1 MKTFRRT
8 SAKLSFGAAAK
19 GGHGFTVS
27 VAQQG
32 CPRATL
38 RQRPGPARLR
48 VRSDGFTIV
57 ELMIATLVFSTILLL
72 ITVGVLYFTHTYY
85 SSINRA
91 TTQNTAR
98 TIISS
103 VSQGIQFSGTPVAT
117 TADTGSNFFCAGG
130 NMYIFKPGVQ
140 YQGATATATNPGL
153 YVVPSPSGC
162 ASPAGVNYNRPD
174 AQQLLGKGMRIA
186 DFTVTSMGR
195 QLYTISL
202 TLAYGDNDLLCAPQ
216 SVADSCNNNT
226 VLTDGQ
232 LTASDVT
239 CRSQTGSQFCAVS
252 SFNTTVQQRVQGS

>member
-1 MKTFRRT
+1 MKTTRRT
-8 SAKLSFGAAAK
+8 SAKLSSGAAAK
-19 GGHGFTVS
+19 GEHGF
-27 VAQQG
+27 A
-32 CPRATL
+32 
-38 RQRPGPARLR
+38 RPDAR
-48 VRSDGFTIV
+48 SAGFTIV

-85 SSINRA
+85 SSINRS

-98 TIISS
+98 AIISS

-117 TADTGSNFFCAGG
+117 TADTGSNYFCAGG
-130 NMYIFKPGVQ
+130 NMYIFKLGVQ

-186 DFTVTSMGR
+186 NFTVTGIGS
-195 QLYTISL
+195 QLYAISL
-202 TLAYGDNDLLCAPQ
+202 TVAYGDNDLLCAPQ
-216 SVADSCNNNT
+216 SVTGSCGNNT

-232 LTASDVT
+232 LSAGDIA
-239 CRSQTGSQFCAVS
+239 CRAQTGSQFCAVS
-252 SFNTTVQQRVQGS
+252 SFNTTVQQRVRGS